1 MKLTITNFGPVK
13 GKQNYTIDLSKDF
26 TLVTGGNGLG
36 KTYLGYII
44 YGLIKRIHEPF
55 FTKNPVEV
63 FGGEEMFR
71 LKKGNSISVD
81 LTFDK
86 VKVFIDTLID
96 SYKDS
101 IHIFMG
107 IDKRSASTLFKDLSI
122 EFLILKINMIIF

>member
-44 YGLIKRIHEPF
+44 YGLIKRLTNYF
-55 FTKNPVEV
+55 YTKNPSSF
-63 FGGEEMFR
+63 FGGASDIIKLSKDNPLSF
-71 LKKGNSISVD
+71 D

-86 VKVFIDTLID
+86 VKIFIDTLID
-96 SYKDS
+96 SYKES
-101 IHIFMG
+101 IHVFLG
-107 IDKRSASTLFKDLSI
+107 IDKQSASTLFKD
-122 EFLILKINMIIF
+122 